1 MKFKDQ
7 YGKTHNRL
15 ISAYSSDIKNFL
27 KGNVKTSPF
36 EKDTIKEQTIIDG
49 SDQVQSNLADK
60 IRRFINN
67 IIGSSDESEM

>member
-15 ISAYSSDIKNFL
+15 ISAYLSDIINFL

-36 EKDTIKEQTIIDG
+36 AKDTIEDQDDTID
-49 SDQVQSNLADK
+49 DTEP
-60 IRRFINN
+60 
-67 IIGSSDESEM
+67 SDEIGGVL

>member
-15 ISAYSSDIKNFL
+15 ASAYLSDIKNFL

-36 EKDTIKEQTIIDG
+36 EKDTIEEQTIIDG
-49 SDQVQSNLADK
+49 NDQVQPNSGDK
-60 IRRFINN
+60 IKRFINN